1 MPIVRTTLQACKNYM
16 GDESMQKFGEKA
28 TRLQLTS
35 LFVIALVLGG
45 CSGSSSTGSTMTSA
59 PLTQSGTSPSTG
71 PGTVT
76 LTWIAPT
83 DNTNG
88 TPVTDLAGYRIHYG
102 TSQDNLTQVIDLA
115 GSSTTEFEVSGL
127 APGTYYFAIS
137 AYTSLGTESAESDVG
152 YKTI

>member
-1 MPIVRTTLQACKNYM
+1 
-16 GDESMQKFGEKA
+16 MQKFGETA

-45 CSGSSSTGSTMTSA
+45 CSGSSSTGSTMTSS
-59 PLTQSGTSPSTG
+59 PLTQSGTSP
-71 PGTVT
+71 GTVT
-76 LTWIAPT
+76 LTWVAPT

-88 TPVTDLAGYRIHYG
+88 TPLTDLAGYHIHYG
-102 TSQDNLTQVIDLA
+102 TSQDNMTQVIDLA
-115 GSSTTEFEVSGL
+115 GNSTTEFEVSGL

-137 AYTSLGTESAESDVG
+137 AYTALGTESAESDVG

>member
-1 MPIVRTTLQACKNYM
+1 
-16 GDESMQKFGEKA
+16 MQKFGETA

-71 PGTVT
+71 TVT
-76 LTWIAPT
+76 LTWVPPT

-88 TPVTDLAGYRIHYG
+88 TPVTDLAGYHIHYG
-102 TSQDNLTQVIDLA
+102 TSQDNMTHVIDLA
-115 GSSTTEFEVSGL
+115 STSTTEYEVSGL

-137 AYTSLGTESAESDVG
+137 AYTTEGTESAESDVG

>member
-1 MPIVRTTLQACKNYM
+1 
-16 GDESMQKFGEKA
+16 MQKFGETA

-45 CSGSSSTGSTMTSA
+45 CSESSSTGSTMTSA
-59 PLTQSGTSPSTG
+59 PLGT
-71 PGTVT
+71 PGSSSSAGAVT
-76 LTWIAPT
+76 LSWVAPT

-88 TPVTDLAGYRIHYG
+88 TPLTDLAGYHIHYG
-102 TSQDNLTQVIDLA
+102 TNKDNLTQVIDLA
-115 GSSTTEFEVSGL
+115 GTRTTEYEVGGL

-137 AYTSLGTESAESDVG
+137 AYTSEGTESAESAVG

>member
-1 MPIVRTTLQACKNYM
+1 
-16 GDESMQKFGEKA
+16 
-28 TRLQLTS
+28 
-35 LFVIALVLGG
+35 
-45 CSGSSSTGSTMTSA
+45 MTSA

-71 PGTVT
+71 TVT
-76 LTWIAPT
+76 LTWVPPT

-88 TPVTDLAGYRIHYG
+88 TPVTDLAGYHIHYG
-102 TSQDNLTQVIDLA
+102 TSQDNMTQVIDLA

-137 AYTSLGTESAESDVG
+137 AYTALGTESAESDVG

>member
-1 MPIVRTTLQACKNYM
+1 
-16 GDESMQKFGEKA
+16 MQKFGETA

-45 CSGSSSTGSTMTSA
+45 CSGSSSTGSTMTSS
-59 PLTQSGTSPSTG
+59 PLTQQGTPSRISNPSRTAG
-71 PGTVT
+71 AGAVT
-76 LTWIAPT
+76 LMWVAPT

-88 TPVTDLAGYRIHYG
+88 TPVTDLAGYHIHYG
-102 TSQDNLTQVIDLA
+102 TNPENLTQVIDLA
-115 GSSTTEFEVSGL
+115 STSTTEYEVSGL

-137 AYTSLGTESAESDVG
+137 AYTTEGTESAESDVG